1 MVSLGIYDGN
11 ALLAWTW
18 GLLLI
23 DGWKLFLT
31 LHLRWDAKCT
41 SLAPNSLD
49 LDRMQSQM
57 GGAAG
62 MQTPTTGMSGMSGYS
77 QMGPGP
83 APQHQGAYMGQMS
96 SVQMRQQHLRQ
107 QQQLMALQQQQ
118 QQQQQQQ
125 VRPSLAVGGVDS
137 CRRAGQVRWGVRDA
151 LDTHIPLPVVFLSSF
166 LCTRPLLHSN
176 GVGGGLPCPS
186 VQLCPAL
193 SREFLLNHQPFVLK
207 LGVVVHIMGQ
217 SQCHAKKLDCSL
229 QGQVYSEGFYDQ
241 NMTVSTRSSKLKGF
255 FWKQTLSIVLSFLY
269 FRYHSDLCNQS

>member
-1 MVSLGIYDGN
+1 MNSAQLKSSSRSLWSHWEYMTGN

-31 LHLRWDAKCT
+31 LHLCWDAKCT

-96 SVQMRQQHLRQ
+96 NVQMRQQHLRQ

-125 VRPSLAVGGVDS
+125 VRPSLAVGGVNS
-137 CRRAGQVRWGVRDA
+137 CRHAGQVRWGIRDT
-151 LDTHIPLPVVFLSSF
+151 LVTHIPLPVVFLSSF
-166 LCTRPLLHSN
+166 LCPRPLLHSN
-176 GVGGGLPCPS
+176 RVGGLPW
-186 VQLCPAL
+186 PAL
-193 SREFLLNHQPFVLK
+193 SREFLFNHQP
-207 LGVVVHIMGQ
+207 
-217 SQCHAKKLDCSL
+217 
-229 QGQVYSEGFYDQ
+229 
-241 NMTVSTRSSKLKGF
+241 
-255 FWKQTLSIVLSFLY
+255 LY
-269 FRYHSDLCNQS
+269 SDLLWWCISWGSRSVMQKNWIALFKVKVTVRAYMIKIWLFWLYLPN

>member
-31 LHLRWDAKCT
+31 LHLCWDAKCT

-96 SVQMRQQHLRQ
+96 NVQMRQQHLR

-125 VRPSLAVGGVDS
+125 VRPSLAVGGVNS
-137 CRRAGQVRWGVRDA
+137 CRHAGQVRWGVRDA
-151 LDTHIPLPVVFLSSF
+151 LDTHIPLPILFLSSF

-176 GVGGGLPCPS
+176 GVGGGYHDLLSSFVQRISFEPPAFCTQTRCVSWGSHSVMQKNWIALFKVKVTVRAYMIKIWLFQLYLP
-186 VQLCPAL
+186 
-193 SREFLLNHQPFVLK
+193 N
-207 LGVVVHIMGQ
+207 
-217 SQCHAKKLDCSL
+217 
-229 QGQVYSEGFYDQ
+229 
-241 NMTVSTRSSKLKGF
+241 
-255 FWKQTLSIVLSFLY
+255 
-269 FRYHSDLCNQS
+269 